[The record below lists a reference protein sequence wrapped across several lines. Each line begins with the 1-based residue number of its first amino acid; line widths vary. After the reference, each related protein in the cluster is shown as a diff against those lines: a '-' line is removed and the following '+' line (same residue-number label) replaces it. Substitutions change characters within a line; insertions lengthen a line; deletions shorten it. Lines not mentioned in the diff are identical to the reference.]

1 MHVNGAVHFNFVT
14 FSVEVFPMKFEKKGE
29 KKSIIYENEN
39 SKSTVG
45 KKKSSHPSFLTKP
58 SLIFILIPF
67 QEGF

>member
-14 FSVEVFPMKFEKKGE
+14 FSVEVFPMKFEKKGK

-45 KKKSSHPSFLTKP
+45 KKKNHPILP
-58 SLIFILIPF
+58 S
-67 QEGF
+67 